1 MSLDAQASSPI
12 PGWWVRQRNR
22 IAAAWSTP
30 AAPPTPHDALMPT
43 VERLDDS
50 HLLRRDRWQSWIVTL
65 LIGLLAFWLRIRN
78 VGYPGYLIFD
88 ETYYAKDAYTLLRL
102 GYEASWP
109 DDANDQIKMGVT
121 DIYTTDPSFIVHPQL
136 GKWLIAA
143 GEHLFGMNAFG
154 WRFAS
159 VVFGT
164 LLVMA
169 TIRLARRLS
178 RSTLVGAL
186 AGIFLTFD
194 GLSFVM
200 SRIALLDIF
209 EATFTVLAVACVV
222 ADRDWMRHRLA
233 EHLRR
238 HGLPDLAGAYGPALM
253 WRPWLWVAGLMSGA
267 AIACKWNAMY
277 VLAAMG
283 IMVVALEIIARMT
296 AGAGPAA
303 WRAVWRSGPP
313 AFVAMVITA
322 VVVYVASWWSWLT
335 TPGGWSRDWG
345 AEHPEDP
352 VVRWFGE
359 ALGSLWHYHQE
370 MYNFHTGQWIA
381 DQSHVYQSNPFQ
393 WLIMGRVI
401 GMDAVNGIT
410 PGTDGCVARPGD
422 TCLRVISGMG
432 TPFLWWFAAVAIIV
446 GLGYWWFGR
455 DHRFTI
461 PLVAAASTWLMWF
474 PNGERPLFFF
484 YAIMLIPFHA
494 TVLGLVCG
502 KILGP
507 ADSGPR
513 RRRGAVIVGAI
524 VAIIIANFWFIHPLL
539 TDQLMTR
546 TAWMLRMWFKSWI

>member
-1 MSLDAQASSPI
+1 MSADVQAPTTTPS
-12 PGWWVRQRNR
+12 WWARQRNR
-22 IAAAWSTP
+22 IVAAWSTSGR
-30 AAPPTPHDALMPT
+30 APTPVDALMPT
-43 VERLDDS
+43 VDRLDDS
-50 HLLRRDRWQSWIVTL
+50 HLLRRDRWQSWVVTGV
-65 LIGLLAFWLRIRN
+65 IGLIAFGLRIRN

-88 ETYYAKDAYTLLRL
+88 ETYYAKDAWTLLNL
-102 GYEASWP
+102 GYEGSWP
-109 DDANDQIKMGVT
+109 DNANDQVKMGVV
-121 DIYTTDPSFIVHPQL
+121 DIFTNNASFIVHPQL

-143 GEHLFGMNAFG
+143 GEQLFGMNAFG
-154 WRFAS
+154 WRIAS

-164 LLVMA
+164 LLVVA

-178 RSTLVGAL
+178 RSTLIGAL

-209 EATFTVLAVACVV
+209 EATFTVAAVACVV
-222 ADRDWMRHRLA
+222 ADRDW
-233 EHLRR
+233 LRR
-238 HGLPDLAGAYGPALM
+238 HLADHLRSKGLTDLGGSYGPLLL
-253 WRPWLWVAGLMSGA
+253 WRPWLWASGLLFGC

-283 IMVVALEIIARMT
+283 ITVVVTEIGSRMT
-296 AGAGPAA
+296 AGAGPLA
-303 WRAVWRSGPP
+303 WRAAWRSGPL
-313 AFVAMVITA
+313 AFVAMVVTA
-322 VVVYVASWWSWLT
+322 AIVYVASWWSWLT

-345 AEHPEDP
+345 AEHPDDP

-359 ALGSLWHYHQE
+359 ALGSLWHYHQQIWD
-370 MYNFHTGQWIA
+370 FHTGEWIA

-401 GMDAVNGIT
+401 GIDAVNGIT
-410 PGTDGCVARPGD
+410 PGTDGCSAIPGD

-432 TPFLWWFAAVAIIV
+432 TPFLWWFAAVAIIL
-446 GLGYWWFGR
+446 GLAYWWFGR
-455 DHRFTI
+455 DHRFAI

-484 YAIMLIPFHA
+484 YAIMIIPFTA
-494 TVLGLVCG
+494 TVLALVCG

-507 ADSGPR
+507 ADGGPR
-513 RRRGAVIVGAI
+513 RRRGALIVGAI
-524 VAIIIANFWFIHPLL
+524 VGIIIANFWFIHPLL

-546 TAWMLRMWFKSWI
+546 TAWTLRMWFKSWI